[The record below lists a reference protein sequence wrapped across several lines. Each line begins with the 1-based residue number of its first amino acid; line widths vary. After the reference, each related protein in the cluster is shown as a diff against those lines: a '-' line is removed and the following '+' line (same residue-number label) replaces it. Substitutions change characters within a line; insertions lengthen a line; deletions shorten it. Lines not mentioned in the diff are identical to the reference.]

1 MPIKKKNFDDSALN
15 QALDGNMSDRQS
27 IMAGL
32 SEDKKVPQRRNK
44 KAVLTAEERLT
55 MRPVQVMV
63 TPEERKKLKNI
74 CNDKDISLQ
83 EFLRSLIKEAISI

>member
-15 QALDGNMSDRQS
+15 QALDGNISDRKS

-83 EFLRSLIKEAISI
+83 EFLRSLIIKAISI

>member
-1 MPIKKKNFDDSALN
+1 MPIKKKNFDDSVLN

-83 EFLRSLIKEAISI
+83 EFLRSLIIEAISI